1 MAEGLPIGET
11 NMALF
16 GTDIEKNLKYKNAE
30 NEPEWHKIPK
40 EKCLRIWRIEKFCVK
55 PWPENLY
62 GTFYDGDSFIILNVA
77 EVNKKLDYTAYM
89 WVGKDSTV
97 DETGTAA
104 YKIVELD
111 DFFHG
116 IVDLCYEA
124 QDNES
129 EEFRNLFQQII
140 IEKGG
145 IESGF
150 KKIEEEKWDIRLLRI
165 YLDGKSVRSEEC
177 PLNLSSLTSDDAF
190 ILDTGLE
197 LYAWRGKDSKPLL
210 KFQTCL
216 ICQKIKDARKGK
228 AKYTFYDEGDKGT
241 QEIMTKYLKEDAL
254 NVSLKNK
261 EGVRKRRIRNNPR
274 KMFRLSDA
282 SGSLTMT
289 EVNFAKDSLDT
300 NDAFLIDNGK
310 MIYIWCGEKASR
322 DEKRYGLPYAKK
334 YRKTLNEDIY
344 SPIVLINEGSK
355 KFSIEKAFE

>member
-1 MAEGLPIGET
+1 MAEGLPLSET

-40 EKCLRIWRIEKFCVK
+40 EPCLRIWRIEKFCVK
-55 PWPENLY
+55 PWPQNQY
-62 GTFYDGDSFIILNVA
+62 GTFYDGDSFIILNIA
-77 EVNKKLDYTAYM
+77 KINNKLDYTAYM

-129 EEFRNLFQQII
+129 EEFRNLFEQII

-150 KKIEEEKWDIRLLRI
+150 KKIEEEKWDVRLLRI
-165 YLDGKSVRSEEC
+165 YLDGKAVRTEEC
-177 PLNLSSLTSDDAF
+177 PLNLSSLTSEDAF

-197 LYAWRGKDSKPLL
+197 LFAWRGKDSKPLL
-210 KFQTCL
+210 KFNTCI
-216 ICQKIKDARKGK
+216 ICQKIKDARKGR

-241 QEIMTKYLKEDAL
+241 QEIMTKYLKQDEL
-254 NVSLKNK
+254 NVNLKNK
-261 EGVRKRRIRNNPR
+261 EGKRKRRIRKNPR
-274 KMFRLSDA
+274 KMFKLSDA
-282 SGSLTMT
+282 EGTLTMT
-289 EVNFAKDSLDT
+289 EVNFAKESLDT

-310 MIYIWCGEKASR
+310 MIYIWYGEKASR

-334 YRKTLNEDIY
+334 YRKTLNEDIF